1 METYLDLMLLRFGIV
16 AAGLVVLALVLFAVA
31 LGLKR
36 RGRLE
41 DARRLA
47 EPAVRAAG
55 RALARRVQGG
65 AGGAGRGRGRDGG
78 RW

>member
-1 METYLDLMLLRFGIV
+1 METYLDLMLLRFGLLAAGIV
-16 AAGLVVLALVLFAVA
+16 ALALVLFAVA
-31 LGLKR
+31 LGLRR

-55 RALARRVQGG
+55 RALARRVN
-65 AGGAGRGRGRDGG
+65 GRKGG

>member
-1 METYLDLMLLRFGIV
+1 METYLNLMLLRFGLI
-16 AAGLVVLALVLFAVA
+16 AAGLVVLALVVFAVA

-36 RGRLE
+36 RGRLD

-47 EPAVRAAG
+47 DPAVRAAG
-55 RALARRVQGG
+55 RALARKLEGG
-65 AGGAGRGRGRDGG
+65 PGRRRDGG